1 MQIRFIGC
9 GDAFGSGGRLN
20 ACYHVTGPKTNFLL
34 DCGAT
39 SLVALKCSRIGLED
53 IGLILLSHFH
63 ADHCGGVPFFMLDAQ
78 FSKRLKPLTIAGPPG
93 LKEWYRQAMETAFPG
108 SSETKQ
114 RFELHLEELQPG
126 VRCDLDGVLVT
137 PFMVS
142 HGNLTGAC
150 CAFRIEAEGKTLAYT
165 GDTEWTDVLVEAGR
179 DADLFLA
186 EAYYFEKKI
195 RNHLNYAT
203 LREHLPE
210 IRPKRFILTHMSN
223 DMLSHLDTVRDE
235 AAEDG
240 KVIEL

>member
-93 LKEWYRQAMETAFPG
+93 LKEWYGQAMETAFPG

-126 VRCDLDGVLVT
+126 VRCDLGGVVVT
-137 PFMVS
+137 PFAVS

-150 CAFRIEAEGKTLAYT
+150 YAFRIEAEGKTLAYT

-195 RNHLNYAT
+195 RNHLDYAT
-203 LREHLPE
+203 LRAHLPE